1 MAATDAKPD
10 SIGSRA
16 FPVRSTVAAGLVH
29 AYTAS
34 GAVLAFVGI
43 DAVYRGDVR
52 LAFGMMLLAT
62 VVDATDGALAR
73 RARVKE
79 VLPAIDGAHLD
90 DIVDYLTFV
99 LLPML
104 LAHHEGLFPP
114 GLSPWIVAAV
124 LLSSAYGFTAADAKT
139 TDYFFTGFPSYWN
152 VVVLYLVA
160 LRPPA
165 AVNAAVVVA
174 LVALVFVR
182 IGYVYP
188 SRTPVLKSLTLA
200 LAWLWGMALGAM
212 IWLLP
217 APPWTLAIASLVF
230 PVYYTVLSLVLH
242 SRRPAA
248 VIRP

>member
-1 MAATDAKPD
+1 MAIDAAKPG
-10 SIGSRA
+10 SIRSRA
-16 FPVRSTVAAGLVH
+16 FPARSKAAAALVH

-34 GAVLAFVGI
+34 GAVLAFLGI
-43 DAVYRGDVR
+43 DAVYRSDVR
-52 LAFGMMLLAT
+52 FAFAMMLLAT

-104 LAHHEGLFPP
+104 LAHHEGLFPAA
-114 GLSPWIVAAV
+114 LSPWIVSAV

-139 TDYFFTGFPSYWN
+139 SDYFFTGFPSYWN
-152 VVVLYLVA
+152 IAVLYLIA
-160 LRPPA
+160 LRSPA
-165 AVNAAVVVA
+165 AVNAAVVAA

-188 SRTPVLKSLTLA
+188 SRTPVLKRLTLA
-200 LAWLWGMALGAM
+200 LAWLWGIALGVIVWM
-212 IWLLP
+212 LP
-217 APPWTLAIASLVF
+217 APPRPLAIVSLAF

-242 SRRPAA
+242 ARRPAA
-248 VIRP
+248 VIRT